1 MTNHPEILGTMIRN
15 YRIKSGW
22 TQLELAE
29 KLGYN
34 TPQFVSLFE
43 RGLSKIPLETLGR
56 LIIYLKMPEKEV
68 LKILLSTYEADL
80 KHKLS
85 LGKKAA
91 GK

>member
-80 KHKLS
+80 KHKLN